1 MDKHREVR
9 RVLAPGF
16 TTAALQRQESLI
28 HEYVDL
34 FLSQLSTLA
43 TKEAVKVNEVSNAS
57 PRIRQ
62 PN

>member
-16 TTAALQRQESLI
+16 TTAALLRQESVI

-34 FLSQLSTLA
+34 FLSQLSRLA

-57 PRIRQ
+57 PWIRQ